1 MLCGQI
7 SSLTT
12 GKISPCSRRILR
24 FATKFF
30 FEDIA
35 WLSICCMLKP
45 LSPPFSNFNHV
56 IHDPSS
62 GLTSGQINPEDLMMS
77 IGLTRPLFDVAE
89 SLEAFESL
97 LLITTGLRMTATS
110 DLSPDSFIECK
121 KYSSGMFE
129 SILKKS
135 LKASNM
141 YLLVYKVSPSHCC
154 SWVATSKGDGELSQ
168 TTRLLSALLDDEQL
182 RADSSK
188 I

>member
-1 MLCGQI
+1 
-7 SSLTT
+7 
-12 GKISPCSRRILR
+12 
-24 FATKFF
+24 
-30 FEDIA
+30 
-35 WLSICCMLKP
+35 
-45 LSPPFSNFNHV
+45 
-56 IHDPSS
+56 
-62 GLTSGQINPEDLMMS
+62 MMS

-129 SILKKS
+129 SILEKL

-141 YLLVYKVSPSHCC
+141 YLLVYKVSPSQCC
-154 SWVATSKGDGELSQ
+154 SWVATSKGGGELSQ
-168 TTRLLSALLDDEQL
+168 TIRLLSALLDDGQL